1 MKKISDDL
9 LGRIANALAMMTGL
23 SYLQVQNLLNEMQ
36 KLEEIKEDKPKDN
49 GNK

>member
-9 LGRIANALAMMTGL
+9 LGRIANALVVMTGL
-23 SYLQVQNLLNEMQ
+23 SYIQVQNLLNEMQ
-36 KLEEIKEDKPKDN
+36 KLEEIDKPKDN